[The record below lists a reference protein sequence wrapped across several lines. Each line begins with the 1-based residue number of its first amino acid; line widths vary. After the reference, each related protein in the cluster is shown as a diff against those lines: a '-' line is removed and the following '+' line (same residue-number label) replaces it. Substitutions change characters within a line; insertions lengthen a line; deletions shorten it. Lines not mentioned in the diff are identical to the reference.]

1 MGACSRF
8 ESECAD
14 IMENFMKM
22 HTSNTFPHEIECIKQ
37 EKHLDYIEAVIYWCD
52 QRGLDVEYAASM
64 IKKDL
69 ALKSKIQVEAEN
81 NNVLKKSARLP
92 V

>member
-1 MGACSRF
+1 
-8 ESECAD
+8 
-14 IMENFMKM
+14 MKI
-22 HTSNTFPHEIECIKQ
+22 HASNTFPYEIECIKQ

-69 ALKSKIQVEAEN
+69 VLKSKIQVEAEN
-81 NNVLKKSARLP
+81 INVLKKTARLP